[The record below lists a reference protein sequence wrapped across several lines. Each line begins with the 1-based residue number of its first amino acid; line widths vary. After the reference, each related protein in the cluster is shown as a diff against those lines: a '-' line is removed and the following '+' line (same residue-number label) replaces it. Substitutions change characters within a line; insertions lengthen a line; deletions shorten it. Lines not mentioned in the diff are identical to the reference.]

1 MKTIIAA
8 ITATFTLL
16 GSIPSAEAAPCRGP
30 VVGSR
35 IYISGYRS
43 CGTPIY
49 TEKYF
54 VGYDCHGRPV
64 WKYRTVRA
72 PRAYCPPPPPRRV
85 YVAPCPP
92 PAPRHCAPYPRGGVV
107 IQGTFGF

>member
-1 MKTIIAA
+1 MKTIITAIAA
-8 ITATFTLL
+8 TLTFL
-16 GSIPSAEAAPCRGP
+16 GTIPTAEATPYRGR
-30 VVGSR
+30 VQSSV
-35 IYISGYRS
+35 YISGYRS

-49 TEKYF
+49 TERYL
-54 VGYDCHGRPV
+54 VGYDCHGHPI

-107 IQGTFGF
+107 IQGTFRL